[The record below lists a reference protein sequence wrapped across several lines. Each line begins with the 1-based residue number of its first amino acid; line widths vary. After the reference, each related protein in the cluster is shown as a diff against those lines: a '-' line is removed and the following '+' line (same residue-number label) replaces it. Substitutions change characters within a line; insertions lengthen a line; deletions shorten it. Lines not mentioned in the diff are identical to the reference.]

1 MRLSRSV
8 LLALSTVLAA
18 GTLVACNDTSQAA
31 AACPTGAP
39 STANSPDWTYQGKS
53 GSIVVTGPTD
63 TASPQITVEK
73 PFSVDQ
79 THVQAFN
86 PPGDGAVVGDTATV
100 SVCYLGVNGRTG
112 DRFDSTYDRGK
123 PASFSLDGVI
133 PGFKKAIA
141 GQKVGTSVGVAIAPA
156 DGYVTGQPSAGIQAG
171 DTLIFTIKILSAS

>member
-1 MRLSRSV
+1 MRATRPTLVVAS
-8 LLALSTVLAA
+8 AVLAA
-18 GTLVACNDTSQAA
+18 ASLTACSTPEAS

-39 STANSPDWTYQGKS
+39 STANSPDWTYQGQT
-53 GSIVVTGPTD
+53 GSIVVTGPSD

-73 PFSVDQ
+73 PFSVEQ

-112 DRFDSTYDRGK
+112 ERFDSTYDRGK

-141 GQKVGTSVGVAIAPA
+141 GQKVGTAVGVAVTSA
-156 DGYVTGQPSAGIQAG
+156 DGYPSGTPDGQIQAG
-171 DTLIFTIKILSAS
+171 DTIIFAIKILSAS

>member
-1 MRLSRSV
+1 MRAPRPI
-8 LLALSTVLAA
+8 LAALAAVLATGA
-18 GTLVACNDTSQAA
+18 LTACSSSDAA
-31 AACPTGAP
+31 AACPTGGP
-39 STANSPDWTYQGKS
+39 NTSNSPDWTYQGQS

-73 PFSVDQ
+73 PFTVEQ

-86 PPGDGAVVGDTATV
+86 PPGDGAVVADTATV

-112 DRFDSTYDRGK
+112 ERFDSTYDRGK
-123 PASFSLDGVI
+123 PASFPLDGVI

-171 DTLIFTIKILSAS
+171 DTLIFAIKILSAS

>member
-1 MRLSRSV
+1 MRALRPTLVAVSV
-8 LLALSTVLAA
+8 VLAA
-18 GTLVACNDTSQAA
+18 GSLTACNNPEAS

-39 STANSPDWTYQGKS
+39 STANSPDWTYQGQS

-73 PFSVDQ
+73 PFTVAQ
-79 THVQAFN
+79 THVQAFT
-86 PPGDGAVVGDTATV
+86 PPGDGAVVADTATV

-112 DRFDSTYDRGK
+112 ERFDSTYDRGK

-141 GQKVGTSVGVAIAPA
+141 GQKVGTSVGVAIAPM
-156 DGYVTGQPSAGIQAG
+156 DGYVTGQPSAGIQPG
-171 DTLIFTIKILSAS
+171 DTLIFAIKILSAN

>member
-1 MRLSRSV
+1 MCAPRSV
-8 LLALSTVLAA
+8 LVAATAVLAA
-18 GTLVACNDTSQAA
+18 GALTSCGAKDAA

-39 STANSPDWTYQGKS
+39 STANSPDWTYQGQT

-73 PFSVDQ
+73 PFAVEQ

-86 PPGDGAVVGDTATV
+86 PPGDGAVVADTATV

-123 PASFSLDGVI
+123 PASFPLDGVI

-141 GQKVGTSVGVAIAPA
+141 GQKVGTTVGVAVGPA
-156 DGYVTGQPSAGIQAG
+156 DGYPSGTPDGKIQGG
-171 DTLIFTIKILSAS
+171 DTIIFVVKILSAS